1 MLSHIQA
8 RGYVRL
14 TPRLYFFAI
23 SLSASVDRIIAPVSF
38 ARTNAPETFGL
49 EETRAN
55 VVSRSAL
62 FRDGGGDIDIVTA
75 KLVRQDRAFSIKGD
89 RVYALTFVFC
99 S

>member
-1 MLSHIQA
+1 
-8 RGYVRL
+8 L

-23 SLSASVDRIIAPVSF
+23 SLSASVDRIIAPVPF

-62 FRDGGGDIDIVTA
+62 FRDGGDIDIVTA
-75 KLVRQDRAFSIKGD
+75 KVSPPGSNQRALSIKGD
-89 RVYALTFVFC
+89 RVYALTFIIC